1 MELTSNTPD
10 ATRQKF
16 PVKQIIYFVRQ
27 TQKARRRKNK
37 ERISGLHPSL
47 SHTANHL
54 ASSHAVCM
62 WRSPPTGT
70 NIWREQ
76 RICCYSSV
84 TLVAIFECICLLAKL
99 NFLRDFFLGIFAC
112 AFQVSRMY
120 IKPKATTI
128 CCSFFSILSCTK
140 KQIFYSCDKLQRNE

>member
-47 SHTANHL
+47 SHTASHL

-99 NFLRDFFLGIFAC
+99 NFLRDFFGYFCLRISSFTY
-112 AFQVSRMY
+112 VYKTKSNNHLLL
-120 IKPKATTI
+120 
-128 CCSFFSILSCTK
+128 FFSILSCTK
-140 KQIFYSCDKLQRNE
+140 KQIFDSCDKLQRNE